1 MTIVTNYGS
10 TLTFN
15 GATIGKCVVEGFPEI
30 STGKIDIT
38 NHASGGKAESIP
50 NGVVSLGDM
59 TVTVFEE
66 SGTLAALNTY
76 INNKTVGTVAIANNS
91 STMSGSGFFLSVAP
105 GEADAQDP
113 DANKL
118 EVAIACTGAW
128 TVT

>member
-1 MTIVTNYGS
+1 MAPSTNYGS

-30 STGKIDIT
+30 STGKIDTT
-38 NHASGGKAESIP
+38 NHAGGGKAESIP
-50 NGVVSLGDM
+50 SGLVSLGDL
-59 TVTVFEE
+59 TVTVLEE
-66 SGTLAALNTY
+66 AGTLAAIKTY
-76 INNKTVGTVAIANNS
+76 IDNKTVGTIAIANNS
-91 STMSGSGFFLSVAP
+91 STMSGQGYFLSVAP

-118 EVAIACTGAW
+118 EVALACTGAW